1 MTGDG
6 LVVNTTRLP
15 WLGIMAFTS
24 RIWHCNLWHWLC
36 HFAGNWF
43 YKTKHCMGM
52 DVENQEIGIWWD
64 IRFLG
69 YHQWEFMRIKPVFC
83 WFWWHIWINLIM
95 TSRRDVTGMMAKN
108 CRRYPNMLNNSGL
121 WVPPAIY
128 LDEWIQ
134 WVEIDGHPT
143 HAMQNADIMEAQPK
157 IWWHNGI
164 YLDIMGWWDIYIY
177 IYMWIIYYKY
187 HGT

>member
-1 MTGDG
+1 
-6 LVVNTTRLP
+6 
-15 WLGIMAFTS
+15 
-24 RIWHCNLWHWLC
+24 
-36 HFAGNWF
+36 
-43 YKTKHCMGM
+43 MGM

-69 YHQWEFMRIKPVFC
+69 YHQWEFMGIKPVFC
-83 WFWWHIWINLIM
+83 WFWWWIWINLIM

-108 CRRYPNMLNNSGL
+108 CRRYPNMLNSSGL

-143 HAMQNADIMEAQPK
+143 HAMQNADTMEAQPK

-164 YLDIMGWWDIYIY
+164 YLDTMGWWDIYIY
-177 IYMWIIYYKY
+177 IWII
-187 HGT
+187 